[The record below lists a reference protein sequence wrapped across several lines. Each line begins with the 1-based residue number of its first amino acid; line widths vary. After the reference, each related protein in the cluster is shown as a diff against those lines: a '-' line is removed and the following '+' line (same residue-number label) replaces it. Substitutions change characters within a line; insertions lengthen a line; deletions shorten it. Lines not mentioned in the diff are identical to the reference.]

1 MTDTLYYVHDPMCS
15 WCWGF
20 AATLDSVLETLPDD
34 ISVVHLLGGLA
45 PDSHEPMPESMQQG
59 LQQTWKQIAEVIP
72 GTEFNF
78 AFWTDNAPRRSTWP
92 SCRAVIAARHQ
103 SRDFERPMIRAI
115 QRAYYLDAKNPSDS
129 DTLRQCAKD
138 IGCDGAV
145 FSSAF
150 ESEDVNNEF
159 LDELRQVQ
167 RFGVRG
173 FPSLVLQKAD
183 GSAFSVPVEYQ
194 HANRI
199 LERIDHLR
207 AT

>member
-1 MTDTLYYVHDPMCS
+1 MTDTLFYVHDPMCS

-20 AATLDSVLETLPDD
+20 AATLDSVLEALPDD
-34 ISVVHLLGGLA
+34 VNVVHLLGGLA
-45 PDSHEPMPESMQQG
+45 PDSDEPMPESMQQG
-59 LQQTWKQIAEVIP
+59 IQQTWKQIVQVIP

-78 AFWTDNAPRRSTWP
+78 AFWTDNTPRRSTWP
-92 SCRAVIAARHQ
+92 SCRAVIAARRQ
-103 SRDFERPMIRAI
+103 SKDFERPMIKAI

-129 DTLRQCAKD
+129 DTLLQCAKD

-145 FSSAF
+145 FSNDF
-150 ESEDVNNEF
+150 ESEDVSNEF

-167 RFGVRG
+167 RYGVRG